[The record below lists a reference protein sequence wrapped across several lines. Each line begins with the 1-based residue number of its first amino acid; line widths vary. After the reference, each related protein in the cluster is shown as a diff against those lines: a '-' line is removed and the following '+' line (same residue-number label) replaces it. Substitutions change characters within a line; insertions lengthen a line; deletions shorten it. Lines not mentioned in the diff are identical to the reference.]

1 MNMLYAVVAFAIALL
16 LTRTLCRP
24 GTRWH
29 ILDYPNERSLHTHP
43 TPRTGGL
50 AILAAI
56 YGAGASA
63 ALTWPPTLTLAA
75 IAAGGL
81 AIATISFLDDRMGVP
96 PARRMLV
103 HVGAAIVLVAG
114 GLGLPGV
121 SLPGIHIGWSS
132 LIGMPLTVLF
142 VVWMVNLYN
151 FMDGMDGLAGGMTA
165 IGFTSFALFGMS
177 AGHAPFAVISLS
189 IAAAAAGFLVFNFPP
204 ARIFMG
210 DVGSSLLG
218 ILAAALALW
227 GERDG
232 IVPLWAA
239 LLIFSPFIVDAS
251 VTLLRRAWRGEKVW
265 QAHKRHYYQR
275 LVQLGWGH
283 KKTVLWEYAL
293 MLACAGSALWAAQQT
308 PPAQWFILAFWALC
322 YPTLMLGVTRI
333 ERTRQ
338 SI

>member
-1 MNMLYAVVAFAIALL
+1 MILLYALLAFTIAVL
-16 LTRTLCRP
+16 LTRYLCQP

-29 ILDYPNERSLHTHP
+29 ILDYPNERSLHTRP

-56 YGAGASA
+56 YITSVA
-63 ALTWPPTLTLAA
+63 APTWPPTPMLAA
-75 IAAGGL
+75 LAVGGL
-81 AIATISFLDDRMGVP
+81 AVAVISFLDDRTGISP
-96 PARRMLV
+96 LWRILV
-103 HVGAAIVLVAG
+103 HVGAALLLVAG
-114 GLGLPGV
+114 GLALPGV
-121 SLPGIHIGWSS
+121 NLPGMYIDLAGTLGVSVS
-132 LIGMPLTVLF
+132 VVF
-142 VVWMVNLYN
+142 VIWMVNLYN
-151 FMDGMDGLAGGMTA
+151 FMDGMDGLAGGMAA
-165 IGFTSFALFGMS
+165 IGFGSLALLGLFAGNP
-177 AGHAPFAVISLS
+177 AFAVLSLS

-218 ILAAALALW
+218 FLAAALALW

-232 IVPLWAA
+232 IAPLWVT

-251 VTLLRRAWRGEKVW
+251 VTLLRRSWCGEKLW

-293 MLACAGSALWAAQQT
+293 MLACASSALWAARQT
-308 PPAQWFILAFWALC
+308 PPAPWFILAFWAVC
-322 YPTLMLGVTRI
+322 YPTLMFWVAWL
-333 ERTRQ
+333 ERTRR
-338 SI
+338 SV